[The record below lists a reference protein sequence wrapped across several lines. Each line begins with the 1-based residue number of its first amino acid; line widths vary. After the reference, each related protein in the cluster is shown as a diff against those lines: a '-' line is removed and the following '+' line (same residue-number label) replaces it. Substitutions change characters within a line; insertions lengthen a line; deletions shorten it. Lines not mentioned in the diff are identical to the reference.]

1 MTDAKHLD
9 EIGQRAGALGALTAS
24 ERAILDLVRRE
35 PDLSRAEIAARLVLS
50 PAMLSKAVTRFCALG
65 LMTERREPR
74 PRLGRGQPALRLRV
88 CPDAVVSLG
97 VGLSTSG
104 LSMAAVDLTGD
115 VLEVRRSACPAT
127 AFDDACM
134 ALEAN
139 LGALIDAHGCRDR
152 LAGIGL
158 WLPALLD
165 RSGDIQEVTPSQRG
179 VDFAGFRDFL
189 VGRFGVPVWFENRSH
204 ACYEAVRPSN
214 LGPVVFM
221 LVLDFGVGGSL
232 IEEMQVFRGGHGHAA
247 NIGALFPDD
256 GPRPTVLDLASH
268 LGTTPD
274 ALDEARLA
282 VLLADGDERLCEW
295 IEARGDQ
302 LSWPLSIVV
311 QLFNPTA
318 IVVGGIF
325 PRPIYEALL
334 ARVDLGRLDHPGRL
348 HLPKPTL
355 QVASVVGPDAMAV
368 TSAAI
373 PIARL
378 LGG

>member
-9 EIGQRAGALGALTAS
+9 ETAQRRRVLGTLTVA

-65 LMTERREPR
+65 LMTERREAR

-88 CPDAVVSLG
+88 RPDAVVSLG
-97 VGLSTSG
+97 VSLSTSG
-104 LSMAAVDLTGD
+104 LSAAAVDLTGGILD
-115 VLEVRRSACPAT
+115 VRRCACPAT
-127 AFDDACM
+127 GFEDAR
-134 ALEAN
+134 EA
-139 LGALIDAHGCRDR
+139 LGASLDALLRAHGGRER
-152 LAGIGL
+152 LAGIGF

-165 RSGDIQEVTPSQRG
+165 RSGAIQEVTPSQRG
-179 VDFAGFRDFL
+179 IDFNRFRDFL
-189 VGRFGVPVWFENRSH
+189 VARFGTPVWFENRSH
-204 ACYEAVRPSN
+204 ACYEAVRPSD

-232 IEEMQVFRGGHGHAA
+232 VEEMQVFRGGYGHAV

-256 GPRPTVLDLASH
+256 GPRPTLVDLAAH
-268 LGTTPD
+268 LGTRPE
-274 ALDEARLA
+274 ALDEPRLDA
-282 VLLADGDERLCEW
+282 LLADGDERLRRW
-295 IEARGDQ
+295 IEARGEQ

-318 IVVGGIF
+318 IVVGGLF

-334 ARVDLGRLDHPGRL
+334 ARVDLGRLDHPGRMP
-348 HLPKPTL
+348 LPKPAL